1 MSWHT
6 YLSRLKTRFSG
17 KKRSHSDY
25 NSLDQRLVK
34 NTQERLF
41 PSWSQLK
48 YLNHFLSKAE
58 KRLLTVSSTASILAI
73 LFLTGFF
80 LYNHLDRI
88 PKDGGEYSEAM
99 IGQPKYINPLFASLT
114 EVDTDLTS
122 LIYAGL
128 FRYNK
133 DRVLTPELAA
143 SFTVSD
149 DKKTYDITLRKDV
162 RWSDGQEFTA
172 NDVIYTFEHIQN
184 PEVGSPLLSAFQGV
198 KIEKVDT
205 HIVRFTLKEP
215 FAPFIESLAVGII
228 PEHIWGEFPPSGI
241 RLAKNNIQPVGAGA
255 WQFNKLLKDEAGN
268 IQSYQ
273 LTRNE
278 NYFEKKPYLKTLNFK
293 FFNDYDQAIEA
304 VRNHTV
310 SALSFVPHQTTRLGS
325 QNLTSYTLHLP
336 QYTALFFNQEQASSL
351 KNSEVRSA
359 LGQAIDKTSLIHEAL
374 RDYGE
379 TVDAPILKG
388 SLGYYPELSKLTF
401 NTDSANSLL
410 DKKWTRIEPE
420 DYFKLRFE
428 TILKSYEGELDT
440 LKKVASTTPEKI
452 VEGQQKIETQ
462 ITESIR
468 KQMTADQPFY
478 RHDKDKK
485 ILSLTITT
493 VDSPEYV
500 KTAELI
506 SKMWNKIGIQTN
518 VQAVNRFEIGRE
530 LLKKRSYD
538 ILLYGEIVGS
548 DPDPFP
554 FWHSSQV
561 DYPGLNLAMF
571 ADRNADKLL
580 EEARITIDSK
590 KRADLY
596 KKFQDILAKELPAI
610 FLYSP
615 THTFVVNRNIK
626 GITANRINA
635 PSDRYSDIANWYLK
649 TKLKW
654 KT

>member
-1 MSWHT
+1 M
-6 YLSRLKTRFSG
+6 
-17 KKRSHSDY
+17 
-25 NSLDQRLVK
+25 
-34 NTQERLF
+34 
-41 PSWSQLK
+41 
-48 YLNHFLSKAE
+48 
-58 KRLLTVSSTASILAI
+58 
-73 LFLTGFF
+73 
-80 LYNHLDRI
+80 
-88 PKDGGEYSEAM
+88 
-99 IGQPKYINPLFASLT
+99 
-114 EVDTDLTS
+114 
-122 LIYAGL
+122 
-128 FRYNK
+128 
-133 DRVLTPELAA
+133 
-143 SFTVSD
+143 
-149 DKKTYDITLRKDV
+149 
-162 RWSDGQEFTA
+162 
-172 NDVIYTFEHIQN
+172 
-184 PEVGSPLLSAFQGV
+184 
-198 KIEKVDT
+198 
-205 HIVRFTLKEP
+205 
-215 FAPFIESLAVGII
+215 
-228 PEHIWGEFPPSGI
+228 
-241 RLAKNNIQPVGAGA
+241 
-255 WQFNKLLKDEAGN
+255 
-268 IQSYQ
+268 
-273 LTRNE
+273 
-278 NYFEKKPYLKTLNFK
+278 
-293 FFNDYDQAIEA
+293 
-304 VRNHTV
+304 
-310 SALSFVPHQTTRLGS
+310 
-325 QNLTSYTLHLP
+325 
-336 QYTALFFNQEQASSL
+336 
-351 KNSEVRSA
+351 
-359 LGQAIDKTSLIHEAL
+359 GQAIDKTSLIHEAL

-379 TVDAPILKG
+379 AVDAPILKG